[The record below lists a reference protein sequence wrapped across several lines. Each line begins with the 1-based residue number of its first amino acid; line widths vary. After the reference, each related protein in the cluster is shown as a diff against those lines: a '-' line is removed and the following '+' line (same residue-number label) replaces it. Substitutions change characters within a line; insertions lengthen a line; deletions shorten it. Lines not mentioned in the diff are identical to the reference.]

1 MNRLFPFS
9 SQEQIAGDKINGF
22 ARSGK
27 PQELEVE
34 SQIKKIKTGKRRKD
48 EKYSQTFESKVF

>member
-1 MNRLFPFS
+1 MVL
-9 SQEQIAGDKINGF
+9 

-48 EKYSQTFESKVF
+48 DEGSQTFESEVF

>member
-1 MNRLFPFS
+1 MVL
-9 SQEQIAGDKINGF
+9 

-34 SQIKKIKTGKRRKD
+34 SQIKKIKTGKRKKD
-48 EKYSQTFESKVF
+48 EKNSQTFESEVF